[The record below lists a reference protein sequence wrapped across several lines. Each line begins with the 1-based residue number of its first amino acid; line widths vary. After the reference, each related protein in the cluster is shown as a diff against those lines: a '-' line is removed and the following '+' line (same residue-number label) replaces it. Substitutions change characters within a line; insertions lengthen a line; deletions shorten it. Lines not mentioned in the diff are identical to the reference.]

1 MSRRLY
7 ARVGEEEAGF
17 TLIELLAVIL
27 IIGILAAIAL
37 PTFLRQKD
45 RGEDADAKSAARNL
59 TTQVE
64 SCFTT
69 EQDYTR
75 CDSEAELSPVGLDF
89 GSSPGQSY
97 ISASTSTTY
106 TVTAVSK
113 GNGGGTHLF
122 TISRTAP
129 GAPAARACTPV
140 GQGGCPATGNW

>member
-1 MSRRLY
+1 MARRLY
-7 ARVGEEEAGF
+7 ARVGEEHGF

-69 EQDYTR
+69 EQDYTK
-75 CDSEAELSPVGLDF
+75 CDSAAALSPVGLDY

-97 ISASTSTTY
+97 VSASTPTTY

-122 TISRTAP
+122 NLSRLGP
-129 GAPAARACTPV
+129 GAPATRTCTPV
-140 GQGGCPATGNW
+140 GQGGCPASGDW